1 MKKVIT
7 IFLSAIIMCDF
18 FTGCNFK
25 INKKINTPVPPNNN
39 NHVDKPTIKIGFL
52 TNIYGINDKSF
63 NQAADEG
70 IKRAKEKY
78 GISYKVIESKKD
90 YDYESNLDTLTNAEK
105 TTLVFCV
112 GKDMEDA
119 VKDVAPKKADSK
131 FALIDAVIELPNV
144 ESFTFKK
151 EEAAFLAGIVAG
163 KMTLANKV
171 GFIGGEN
178 IQAVNMIES
187 AFAAG
192 VKTVNSAAAEGL
204 LSKDQKSYPKEVRY
218 GKDDNFTNINKSYKL
233 GISLF
238 KDGCDVVYH
247 TGDGNGEGLFAA
259 AKEITDKGNNKA
271 WAIGDDRDQAIE
283 FPEYAPY
290 ILTSAVKRVD
300 NVAYNAVEDVMNNEF
315 KGGKHTIL
323 GLKEDGVGL
332 AQSSYKNTPGDVLD
346 LVDKYADLVK
356 DKKITVPQDR
366 NGVLN
371 FKAPQIEENSK

>member
-1 MKKVIT
+1 
-7 IFLSAIIMCDF
+7 
-18 FTGCNFK
+18 
-25 INKKINTPVPPNNN
+25 
-39 NHVDKPTIKIGFL
+39 
-52 TNIYGINDKSF
+52 DKSF

-204 LSKDQKSYPKEVRY
+204 LSKD
-218 GKDDNFTNINKSYKL
+218 
-233 GISLF
+233 
-238 KDGCDVVYH
+238 
-247 TGDGNGEGLFAA
+247 
-259 AKEITDKGNNKA
+259 
-271 WAIGDDRDQAIE
+271 
-283 FPEYAPY
+283 
-290 ILTSAVKRVD
+290 
-300 NVAYNAVEDVMNNEF
+300 
-315 KGGKHTIL
+315 
-323 GLKEDGVGL
+323 
-332 AQSSYKNTPGDVLD
+332 
-346 LVDKYADLVK
+346 
-356 DKKITVPQDR
+356 
-366 NGVLN
+366 
-371 FKAPQIEENSK
+371 